1 MASAVERR
9 GKSGPE
15 RLRVLGVV
23 WALAAGCGE
32 RDRLT
37 FPTVDPGDGAG
48 PTTEIL
54 RPSVEDTAVVEGDLV
69 FVQGSTSD
77 PDGVD
82 SVYFELSGINQ
93 SYAPLHGNGENTV
106 NFSLQFST
114 LNFTGPTVTV
124 RAYGVDLLG
133 TQGSVVTRRIS
144 LQ

>member
-1 MASAVERR
+1 MI
-9 GKSGPE
+9 GPS
-15 RLRVLGVV
+15 RLLVLGL
-23 WALAAGCGE
+23 LAAGGCGE

-48 PTTEIL
+48 PTTEFL
-54 RPSVEDTAVVEGDLV
+54 RPAVEDTTVVEGDLV
-69 FVQGSTSD
+69 SIQGRTTD

-93 SYAPLHGNGENTV
+93 AYAPLQGNGENTV
-106 NFSLQFST
+106 NFSLQIST
-114 LNFTGPTVTV
+114 LNFTGPTLVI

-133 TQGSVVTRRIS
+133 TQGSVVIRRIS